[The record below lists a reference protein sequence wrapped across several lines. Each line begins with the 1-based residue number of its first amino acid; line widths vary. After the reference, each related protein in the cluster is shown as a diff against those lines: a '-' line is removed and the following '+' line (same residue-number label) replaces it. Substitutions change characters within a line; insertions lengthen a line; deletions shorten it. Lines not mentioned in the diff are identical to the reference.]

1 MTLYGKQNFCLST
14 DKQNNKKVSLP
25 VLFNSLLNTQRWQ
38 SAVFPKQTEYVLSVF
53 AVNHV
58 IRSYA
63 EWQAAAEAGR
73 EDDIR

>member
-1 MTLYGKQNFCLST
+1 MTLFGKQKFVWKTKN
-14 DKQNNKKVSLP
+14 QKKFQSLP
-25 VLFNSLLNTQRWQ
+25 VSFNSLLNTQLWQ